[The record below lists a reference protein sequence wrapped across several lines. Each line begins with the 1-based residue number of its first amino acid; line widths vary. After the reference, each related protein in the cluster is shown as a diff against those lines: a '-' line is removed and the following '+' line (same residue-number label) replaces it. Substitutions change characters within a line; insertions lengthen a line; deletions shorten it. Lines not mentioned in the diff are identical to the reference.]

1 MLIIGFGTR
10 IATITLMLTLLK
22 KYENQLKP
30 NVPKCKFECKDN
42 KVMSYLR
49 FIQCSLSSWACLF
62 ILIILFQLLSFQFP
76 GQKIQTHFLGE
87 GDFWFA
93 TTQLLENR
101 QALPTSSS
109 VSLNNDPACH
119 LVKVQNRQSKVV
131 ENQWHTQKAQKGP
144 RNQEGSGVGAQ
155 RGTIQGIKGG
165 PFVQFPTGEKSKTR
179 VCWTTVEPAGSL
191 KRVVN
196 AVTVQQLPPSLVNS
210 RHSSKHVVVKL

>member
-1 MLIIGFGTR
+1 MQN
-10 IATITLMLTLLK
+10 LTSVSFK
-22 KYENQLKP
+22 AAE
-30 NVPKCKFECKDN
+30 E
-42 KVMSYLR
+42 
-49 FIQCSLSSWACLF
+49 LSSFSLF
-62 ILIILFQLLSFQFP
+62 SSSFWVFSFLVTKFRLIFWVKGTFGLPLLR
-76 GQKIQTHFLGE
+76 
-87 GDFWFA
+87 
-93 TTQLLENR
+93 TTR
-101 QALPTSSS
+101 ASATSSS

-196 AVTVQQLPPSLVNS
+196 AVLLCCCCSSL
-210 RHSSKHVVVKL
+210 LL